1 MKENCM
7 RKNRVGTA
15 VVLAAVSLMPCV
27 VVAVEAQSLGVID
40 PEDATTY
47 LSAGAQIF
55 KGDLVKQGTGT
66 NALSQADIHP
76 EFATLLTD

>member
-1 MKENCM
+1 MNKNVM
-7 RKNRVGTA
+7 RKYGWMVA
-15 VVLAAVSLMPCV
+15 VAAVCLLPCV
-27 VVAVEAQSLGVID
+27 AGATEATPLGVLD

-66 NALSQADIHP
+66 NALSQADIH
-76 EFATLLTD
+76 TGKGRVV